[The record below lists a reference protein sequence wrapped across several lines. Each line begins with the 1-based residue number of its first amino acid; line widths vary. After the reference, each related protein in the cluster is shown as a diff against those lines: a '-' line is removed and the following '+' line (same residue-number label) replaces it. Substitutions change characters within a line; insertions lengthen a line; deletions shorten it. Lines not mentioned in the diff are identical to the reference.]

1 MLNSIHVIGFVHIL
15 AVPGRVRYGMFHCV
29 HIFLHSLTATVTKTS
44 AVPPTNEE
52 SPLPPSTP
60 SSSTTADQ
68 RQINMTAP
76 PHSKPFNPFCEVDQS
91 QISIHCHINAISAL
105 LCIPGL
111 VPQNIGKY
119 NIPEYGWCIYI

>member
-1 MLNSIHVIGFVHIL
+1 
-15 AVPGRVRYGMFHCV
+15 MFHCV
-29 HIFLHSLTATVTKTS
+29 IHIFLHSLTATVNKTS
-44 AVPPTNEE
+44 AGPPTNEE

-60 SSSTTADQ
+60 SSTTADQ

-119 NIPEYGWCIYI
+119 NYYTRVWLVEHIEHIHI